1 MEKKTILIAN
11 THKEQVEFLKKA
23 LEQNKIDI
31 DVLNVETTNSENMKE
46 AIIKYKPDIVLTN
59 EMKKDKPATDIIK
72 EIQDDITQFQPIFI
86 IHSGY
91 PTFDIERTCSQK
103 GIHAYSYFI
112 LDKEIDLAV
121 EIGKIANGKQTK
133 LTKHL
138 YYSFS
143 ESNVNVAIEIMNKNP
158 MQYISDEN
166 YKEVNNELAELF
178 SDLCKMP
185 KRYREKFRRYAQL
198 QLKNNMF
205 ECSYIYQ
212 ILKDKMNK

>member
-11 THKEQVEFLKKA
+11 THKEQGEFLKKA
-23 LEQNKIDI
+23 LEQNNIDI

-112 LDKEIDLAV
+112 LDK
-121 EIGKIANGKQTK
+121 
-133 LTKHL
+133 
-138 YYSFS
+138 
-143 ESNVNVAIEIMNKNP
+143 
-158 MQYISDEN
+158 
-166 YKEVNNELAELF
+166 
-178 SDLCKMP
+178 
-185 KRYREKFRRYAQL
+185 
-198 QLKNNMF
+198 
-205 ECSYIYQ
+205 
-212 ILKDKMNK
+212 

>member
-1 MEKKTILIAN
+1 MSTNRLIWIN
-11 THKEQVEFLKKA
+11 TCA
-23 LEQNKIDI
+23 IM
-31 DVLNVETTNSENMKE
+31 NVETTNSENMKE

-143 ESNVNVAIEIMNKNP
+143 DSNVNVAIEIMNKNP

-185 KRYREKFRRYAQL
+185 KKYREKFRRYAQL

-212 ILKDKMNK
+212 ILKNKMNK

>member
-1 MEKKTILIAN
+1 M
-11 THKEQVEFLKKA
+11 
-23 LEQNKIDI
+23 
-31 DVLNVETTNSENMKE
+31 ETTNSENMKE

-143 ESNVNVAIEIMNKNP
+143 DSNVNVAIEIMNKNP

-185 KRYREKFRRYAQL
+185 KKYREKFRRYAQL

>member
-23 LEQNKIDI
+23 LEQNNIDI
-31 DVLNVETTNSENMKE
+31 NILNVETTNSENMKE

-143 ESNVNVAIEIMNKNP
+143 DSNVNVAIEIMNKNP

-185 KRYREKFRRYAQL
+185 KKYREKFRRYAQL

>member
-143 ESNVNVAIEIMNKNP
+143 DSNVNVAIEIMNKNP

-185 KRYREKFRRYAQL
+185 KKYREKFRRYAQL

>member
-11 THKEQVEFLKKA
+11 THKEQGEFLKNA
-23 LEQNKIDI
+23 LEQNNIDI

-143 ESNVNVAIEIMNKNP
+143 DSNVNVAIEIMNKNP

-185 KRYREKFRRYAQL
+185 KKYREKFRRYAQL

>member
-1 MEKKTILIAN
+1 M
-11 THKEQVEFLKKA
+11 
-23 LEQNKIDI
+23 
-31 DVLNVETTNSENMKE
+31 ETTNSENMKE

-121 EIGKIANGKQTK
+121 EIRKIANGKQTK

-143 ESNVNVAIEIMNKNP
+143 DSNVNVAIVNCDRNKDG
-158 MQYISDEN
+158 YINARD
-166 YKEVNNELAELF
+166 
-178 SDLCKMP
+178 
-185 KRYREKFRRYAQL
+185 YRPGKDSLTAQEKSNMKAFFAV
-198 QLKNNMF
+198 KNF
-205 ECSYIYQ
+205 KYPTLSYS
-212 ILKDKMNK
+212 

>member
-23 LEQNKIDI
+23 LEQNNIDI

-158 MQYISDEN
+158 MQYISDKN